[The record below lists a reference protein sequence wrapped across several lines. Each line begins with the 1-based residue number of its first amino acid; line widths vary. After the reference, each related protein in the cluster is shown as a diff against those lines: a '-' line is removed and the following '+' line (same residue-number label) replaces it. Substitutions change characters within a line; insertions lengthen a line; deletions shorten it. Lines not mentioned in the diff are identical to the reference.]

1 MIHVQQ
7 LYKIR
12 STHKLDKIKCGDYD
26 WLKITSPSNRDLN
39 LVQKRTGLDVSTSK
53 LILSS
58 HESSHIEGLTEPDKP
73 LMVVL
78 QYPKIV
84 ESNLGDFKEYT
95 TSPIILILSN
105 DGDNNDL
112 ITISSHEPSFI
123 SMIQKDSKNLK
134 VPITNKKDIMLLVI
148 YYMSQEYRSILNSL
162 SKDANGLEQSLK
174 TATNNN
180 IFYHIMS
187 IQKTVSSFLDSLAN
201 NKNICEKI
209 EDDANYFASEKY
221 TELARSASLALEETS
236 ESARHLDYI
245 LDKYAS
251 LVSSIVGNNQLVTIN
266 KFTEWSIVLSFTSA
280 SFGALGMNYYLPGEN
295 SHVTTLLIFIIIF
308 ASSILIGKYIRKL
321 LNNKSTTRH

>member
-1 MIHVQQ
+1 MQQ
-7 LYKIR
+7 FYKIR
-12 STHKLDKIKCGDYD
+12 STHEIDEINGGDYD
-26 WLKITSPSNRDLN
+26 WIEITNPNDIDLS
-39 LVQKRTGLDVSTSK
+39 LVKKRTGLDISTSK

-78 QYPKIV
+78 QYPKTV
-84 ESNLGDFKEYT
+84 RSNLGDFKEYA

-123 SMIQKDSKNLK
+123 SRIQKDSKDLK

-148 YYMSQEYRSILNSL
+148 YYMSQEYRSILSSL
-162 SKDANGLEQSLK
+162 SKDANNLEQSLK

-201 NKNICEKI
+201 NQSICEKI

-236 ESARHLDYI
+236 EAARHLDYI

-251 LVSSIVGNNQLVTIN
+251 LVSSIVGNNQLATIN
-266 KFTEWSIVLSFTSA
+266 KFTEWSIVLSFLSA
-280 SFGALGMNYYLPGEN
+280 SFGALGMNYYLPGES
-295 SHVTTLLIFIIIF
+295 SHATTLLVFVTIF
-308 ASSILIGKYIRKL
+308 ASSILIGKYIKKL
-321 LNNKSTTRH
+321 LNGNKNINSI

>member
-1 MIHVQQ
+1 MINVQQ

-12 STHKLDKIKCGDYD
+12 SNHEIENIKGGDYD
-26 WLKITSPSNRDLN
+26 WLEITKPDDSDLS
-39 LVQKRTGLDVSTSK
+39 LVQKRTGLEISTSK

-73 LMVVL
+73 LMIVL

-84 ESNLGDFKEYT
+84 QSNLGDFKEYAT
-95 TSPIILILSN
+95 NPIILILSN

-112 ITISSHEPSFI
+112 ITISNHEPSFI
-123 SMIQKDSKNLK
+123 AKIQEDSKNLK

-148 YYMSQEYRSILNSL
+148 YYMSQEYRSILRSL

-174 TATNNN
+174 TATNNS
-180 IFYHIMS
+180 IFYHVMS

-201 NKNICEKI
+201 NQNICEKI

-236 ESARHLDYI
+236 EAARHLDYI
-245 LDKYAS
+245 LDKYTS

-266 KFTEWSIVLSFTSA
+266 KFTEWGIVLSFISA
-280 SFGALGMNYYLPGEN
+280 SFGAFGMSYYLPGEN
-295 SHVTTLLIFIIIF
+295 SHDTALLVFATIF
-308 ASSILIGKYIRKL
+308 ASSIFLSKYIRKL
-321 LNNKSTTRH
+321 LKGK

>member
-1 MIHVQQ
+1 MQQ

-12 STHKLDKIKCGDYD
+12 STHEIENTKDGDYD
-26 WLKITSPSNRDLN
+26 WLEITKPNDNDLS
-39 LVQKRTGLDVSTSK
+39 LVQKRTGLEISTSK

-73 LMVVL
+73 LMIVL

-84 ESNLGDFKEYT
+84 KSNLGDFKEYAT
-95 TSPIILILSN
+95 NPIILILSN

-112 ITISSHEPSFI
+112 ITISNHEPSFI
-123 SMIQKDSKNLK
+123 AKIQEDSKNLK
-134 VPITNKKDIMLLVI
+134 VPIANKKDIMLLVI
-148 YYMSQEYRSILNSL
+148 YYMSQEYRSILRSL

-180 IFYHIMS
+180 IFYHVMS

-201 NKNICEKI
+201 NQNICEKI
-209 EDDANYFASEKY
+209 ENDANYFAQEKY

-236 ESARHLDYI
+236 EAARHLDYI
-245 LDKYAS
+245 LDKYTS

-266 KFTEWSIVLSFTSA
+266 KFTEWGIVLSFISA
-280 SFGALGMNYYLPGEN
+280 SFGALGINYYLPGES
-295 SHVTTLLIFIIIF
+295 SHVTTILVFATIF
-308 ASSILIGKYIRKL
+308 ASSIWLSKYIRKL
-321 LNNKSTTRH
+321 IKKAG

>member
-1 MIHVQQ
+1 MINVQQ

-12 STHKLDKIKCGDYD
+12 STHEIENIKDGDYD
-26 WLKITSPSNRDLN
+26 WLEITKPDDNDLS
-39 LVQKRTGLDVSTSK
+39 LVQKRTGLDISTSK

-73 LMVVL
+73 LMIVL
-78 QYPKIV
+78 QYPKMV
-84 ESNLGDFKEYT
+84 ESNLGDFKEYAT
-95 TSPIILILSN
+95 NPIILILSN

-112 ITISSHEPSFI
+112 ITISNHEPSFI
-123 SMIQKDSKNLK
+123 AKIQEDSKNLK

-148 YYMSQEYRSILNSL
+148 YYMSQEYRSILRSL

-187 IQKTVSSFLDSLAN
+187 IQKTVSSFLDSLTN
-201 NKNICEKI
+201 NQNICEKI

-236 ESARHLDYI
+236 EAARHLDYI

-251 LVSSIVGNNQLVTIN
+251 LVSSIVGNNQLATIN
-266 KFTEWSIVLSFTSA
+266 KFTEWSIVLSFLSA
-280 SFGALGMNYYLPGEN
+280 SFGAFGMSYYLPGQDN
-295 SHVTTLLIFIIIF
+295 HDTALLIYVTIF
-308 ASSILIGKYIRKL
+308 ASSIFLSKYIRKL
-321 LNNKSTTRH
+321 LKGNK

>member
-1 MIHVQQ
+1 MQQ
-7 LYKIR
+7 FYKIG
-12 STHKLDKIKCGDYD
+12 STHEVDELKGGDYD
-26 WLKITSPSNRDLN
+26 WLEITNPSNRDLS

-73 LMVVL
+73 LMIVL

-84 ESNLGDFKEYT
+84 KSNLGDFKEYT

-123 SMIQKDSKNLK
+123 SIIQKDSKNLK
-134 VPITNKKDIMLLVI
+134 VPITSKKDIMLLVI
-148 YYMSQEYRSILNSL
+148 YYMSQEYRSILNIL
-162 SKDANGLEQSLK
+162 SKDANDLEQSLK

-201 NKNICEKI
+201 NQSICEKI

-221 TELARSASLALEETS
+221 TELTRSASLALEETS

-251 LVSSIVGNNQLVTIN
+251 LVSSIVGNNQLATIN
-266 KFTEWSIVLSFTSA
+266 KFTEWSIVLSFLSA
-280 SFGALGMNYYLPGEN
+280 SFGALGINYYLPEES
-295 SHVTTLLIFIIIF
+295 SHVTTLLVFATIF
-308 ASSILIGKYIRKL
+308 ASSIWLSKYIRKL
-321 LNNKSTTRH
+321 LNGSKKETR

>member
-1 MIHVQQ
+1 MINVQQ

-12 STHKLDKIKCGDYD
+12 STHEIENIKDGDYD
-26 WLKITSPSNRDLN
+26 WLEITKPNDSDLS
-39 LVQKRTGLDVSTSK
+39 LVQKRTGLDISTSK

-73 LMVVL
+73 LMIVL
-78 QYPKIV
+78 QYPKMV
-84 ESNLGDFKEYT
+84 ESNLGDFKEYAT
-95 TSPIILILSN
+95 NPIILILSN

-112 ITISSHEPSFI
+112 ISISNHEPSFI
-123 SMIQKDSKNLK
+123 AKIQEDSKNLK

-148 YYMSQEYRSILNSL
+148 YYMSQEYRSILRSL
-162 SKDANGLEQSLK
+162 SKDANSLEQSLK

-201 NKNICEKI
+201 NQNICEKI

-236 ESARHLDYI
+236 EAARHLDYI
-245 LDKYAS
+245 LDKYTS

-266 KFTEWSIVLSFTSA
+266 KFTEWGIVLSFISA
-280 SFGALGMNYYLPGEN
+280 SFGASGMSYYLPGEN
-295 SHVTTLLIFIIIF
+295 NHDAALLIFVTIF
-308 ASSILIGKYIRKL
+308 TSSIFLSKHIRKL
-321 LNNKSTTRH
+321 LKGKK

>member
-1 MIHVQQ
+1 MQQ

-12 STHKLDKIKCGDYD
+12 NTHEIENIKDGDYD
-26 WLKITSPSNRDLN
+26 WLEITKPDDNDLS
-39 LVQKRTGLDVSTSK
+39 LVQKRTGLDISTSK

-73 LMVVL
+73 LMIVL
-78 QYPKIV
+78 QYPKMV
-84 ESNLGDFKEYT
+84 ESNLGDFKEYAT
-95 TSPIILILSN
+95 NPIILILSN

-112 ITISSHEPSFI
+112 ITISNHEPSFI
-123 SMIQKDSKNLK
+123 SKIQEDSENLK
-134 VPITNKKDIMLLVI
+134 VPINNKKDIMLLVI
-148 YYMSQEYRSILNSL
+148 YYMSQEYRSILRSL

-201 NKNICEKI
+201 NQNICEKI

-236 ESARHLDYI
+236 EAARHLDYI

-251 LVSSIVGNNQLVTIN
+251 LVSSIVGNNQLATIN
-266 KFTEWSIVLSFTSA
+266 KFTEWSIVLSFLSA
-280 SFGALGMNYYLPGEN
+280 SFGALGMNYYLPGES
-295 SHVTTLLIFIIIF
+295 SHVTTILVFVTIF
-308 ASSILIGKYIRKL
+308 ASSILLSKYIRKL
-321 LNNKSTTRH
+321 LKGKK

>member
-1 MIHVQQ
+1 MINVQQ

-12 STHKLDKIKCGDYD
+12 STHEIENIKDGDYD
-26 WLKITSPSNRDLN
+26 WLEITKPDDNDLS
-39 LVQKRTGLDVSTSK
+39 LVQKRTGLDISTSK

-73 LMVVL
+73 LMIVL
-78 QYPKIV
+78 QYPKMV
-84 ESNLGDFKEYT
+84 ESNLGDFKEYAT
-95 TSPIILILSN
+95 NPIILILSN

-112 ITISSHEPSFI
+112 ITISNHEPSFI
-123 SMIQKDSKNLK
+123 SKIQEDSENLK
-134 VPITNKKDIMLLVI
+134 VPINNKKDIMLLVI
-148 YYMSQEYRSILNSL
+148 YYMSQEYRSILRSL

-201 NKNICEKI
+201 NQNICEKI

-236 ESARHLDYI
+236 EAARHLDYI

-251 LVSSIVGNNQLVTIN
+251 LVSSIVGNNQLATIN
-266 KFTEWSIVLSFTSA
+266 KFTEWSIVLSFLSA
-280 SFGALGMNYYLPGEN
+280 SFGALGMNYYLPGES
-295 SHVTTLLIFIIIF
+295 SHVTTILVFVTIF
-308 ASSILIGKYIRKL
+308 ASSILLSKYIRKL
-321 LNNKSTTRH
+321 LKGKK

>member
-1 MIHVQQ
+1 MQQ

-12 STHKLDKIKCGDYD
+12 STHEIENIKDGDYD
-26 WLKITSPSNRDLN
+26 WLEISQPDDSDLN
-39 LVQKRTGLDVSTSK
+39 LVQKRTGLDISTSK

-73 LMVVL
+73 LMIVL
-78 QYPKIV
+78 QYPKMV
-84 ESNLGDFKEYT
+84 ESNLGDFKEYAT
-95 TSPIILILSN
+95 NPIIMILSN

-112 ITISSHEPSFI
+112 ITISNHEPSFI
-123 SMIQKDSKNLK
+123 SKIQEDSKNLK

-148 YYMSQEYRSILNSL
+148 YYMSQEYRSILRSL
-162 SKDANGLEQSLK
+162 SKDANSLEQSLK

-201 NKNICEKI
+201 NQNICEKI
-209 EDDANYFASEKY
+209 QDDANYFASEKY

-236 ESARHLDYI
+236 EAARHLDYI

-251 LVSSIVGNNQLVTIN
+251 LVSSIVGNNQLATIN
-266 KFTEWSIVLSFTSA
+266 KFTEWSIVLSFLSA
-280 SFGALGMNYYLPGEN
+280 SFGAFGMSYYLPGEN
-295 SHVTTLLIFIIIF
+295 SHDTALLIFVTIF
-308 ASSILIGKYIRKL
+308 ASSIFLSKYIRKL
-321 LNNKSTTRH
+321 LKGKNNNKKTG

>member
-1 MIHVQQ
+1 MINVQQ

-12 STHKLDKIKCGDYD
+12 STHEIDNIKDGDYD
-26 WLKITSPSNRDLN
+26 WLEITKPDDNDLS
-39 LVQKRTGLDVSTSK
+39 LVQKRTGLDISTSK

-73 LMVVL
+73 LMIVL

-84 ESNLGDFKEYT
+84 ESNLGDFKEYAT
-95 TSPIILILSN
+95 NPIILILSN

-112 ITISSHEPSFI
+112 ITISNHEPSFI
-123 SMIQKDSKNLK
+123 SKIQEDSENLK
-134 VPITNKKDIMLLVI
+134 VPINNKKDIMLLVI
-148 YYMSQEYRSILNSL
+148 YYMSQEYRSILRSL

-201 NKNICEKI
+201 NQNICEKI
-209 EDDANYFASEKY
+209 EDDANYFAQEKY

-236 ESARHLDYI
+236 EAARHLDYI

-251 LVSSIVGNNQLVTIN
+251 LVSSIVGNNQLATIN
-266 KFTEWSIVLSFTSA
+266 KFTEWSIVLSFLSA
-280 SFGALGMNYYLPGEN
+280 SFGALGMNYYLPGES
-295 SHVTTLLIFIIIF
+295 SHVTTILVFVTIF
-308 ASSILIGKYIRKL
+308 ASSILLSKYIRKL
-321 LNNKSTTRH
+321 LKGKK

>member
-1 MIHVQQ
+1 MINVQQ

-12 STHKLDKIKCGDYD
+12 STHEIENIKDGDYD
-26 WLKITSPSNRDLN
+26 WLEITKPNDNDLS
-39 LVQKRTGLDVSTSK
+39 LVQKRTGLEISTSK

-73 LMVVL
+73 LMIVL

-84 ESNLGDFKEYT
+84 KSNLGDFKEYAT
-95 TSPIILILSN
+95 NPIILILSN

-112 ITISSHEPSFI
+112 ITISNHEPSFI
-123 SMIQKDSKNLK
+123 AKIQEDSKNLK
-134 VPITNKKDIMLLVI
+134 VPIANKKDIMLLVI
-148 YYMSQEYRSILNSL
+148 YYMSQEYRSILRSL

-180 IFYHIMS
+180 IFYHVMS

-201 NKNICEKI
+201 NQNICEKI
-209 EDDANYFASEKY
+209 EDDANYFAQEKY

-236 ESARHLDYI
+236 EAARHLDYI
-245 LDKYAS
+245 LDKYTS

-266 KFTEWSIVLSFTSA
+266 KFTEWGIVLSFISA
-280 SFGALGMNYYLPGEN
+280 SFGALGINYYLPGES
-295 SHVTTLLIFIIIF
+295 SHVTTILVFATIF
-308 ASSILIGKYIRKL
+308 ASSIWLSKYIRKL
-321 LNNKSTTRH
+321 IKKAG

>member
-1 MIHVQQ
+1 MINVQQ

-12 STHKLDKIKCGDYD
+12 STHKIENIKGGDYD
-26 WLKITSPSNRDLN
+26 WLEINKPDDNDLS
-39 LVQKRTGLDVSTSK
+39 LVQKRTGLDISTSK

-73 LMVVL
+73 LMIVL
-78 QYPKIV
+78 QYPKMV
-84 ESNLGDFKEYT
+84 ESNLGDFKEYAT
-95 TSPIILILSN
+95 NPIILILSN

-112 ITISSHEPSFI
+112 ITISNHEPSFI
-123 SMIQKDSKNLK
+123 SKIQEDSENLK

-148 YYMSQEYRSILNSL
+148 YYMSQEYRSILRSL

-201 NKNICEKI
+201 NQNICEKI
-209 EDDANYFASEKY
+209 EDDANYFAQEKY

-236 ESARHLDYI
+236 EAARHLDYI

-251 LVSSIVGNNQLVTIN
+251 LVSSIVGNNQLATIN
-266 KFTEWSIVLSFTSA
+266 KFTEWSIVLSFLSA
-280 SFGALGMNYYLPGEN
+280 SFGALGMNYYLPGES
-295 SHVTTLLIFIIIF
+295 SHVTTILVFVTIF
-308 ASSILIGKYIRKL
+308 ASSILLSKYIRKL
-321 LNNKSTTRH
+321 LKGKK

>member
-1 MIHVQQ
+1 MINVQQ

-12 STHKLDKIKCGDYD
+12 NTHEIENIKDGDYD
-26 WLKITSPSNRDLN
+26 WLEITKPDDNDLS
-39 LVQKRTGLDVSTSK
+39 LVQKRTGLDISTSK

-73 LMVVL
+73 LMIVL
-78 QYPKIV
+78 QYPKMV
-84 ESNLGDFKEYT
+84 ESNLGDFKEYAT
-95 TSPIILILSN
+95 NPIILILSN

-112 ITISSHEPSFI
+112 ITISNHEPSFI
-123 SMIQKDSKNLK
+123 SKIQEDSENLK
-134 VPITNKKDIMLLVI
+134 VPINNKKDIMLLVI
-148 YYMSQEYRSILNSL
+148 YYMSQEYRSILRSL

-201 NKNICEKI
+201 NQNICEKI

-236 ESARHLDYI
+236 EAARHLDYI

-251 LVSSIVGNNQLVTIN
+251 LVSSIVGNNQLATIN
-266 KFTEWSIVLSFTSA
+266 KFTEWSIVLSFLSA
-280 SFGALGMNYYLPGEN
+280 SFGALGMNYYLPGES
-295 SHVTTLLIFIIIF
+295 SHVTTILVFVTIF
-308 ASSILIGKYIRKL
+308 ASSILLSKYIRKL
-321 LNNKSTTRH
+321 LKGKK

>member
-1 MIHVQQ
+1 MINVQQ

-12 STHKLDKIKCGDYD
+12 SIHEIDNIKDGDYD
-26 WLKITSPSNRDLN
+26 WLEITKPNDNDLS
-39 LVQKRTGLDVSTSK
+39 LVQKRTGLEISTSK

-73 LMVVL
+73 LMIVL
-78 QYPKIV
+78 QYPKMV
-84 ESNLGDFKEYT
+84 ESNLGDFKEYAT
-95 TSPIILILSN
+95 NPIILILSN

-112 ITISSHEPSFI
+112 ITISNHEPSFI
-123 SMIQKDSKNLK
+123 AKIQEDSKNLK

-148 YYMSQEYRSILNSL
+148 YYMSQEYRSILRSL

-174 TATNNN
+174 TATNNS
-180 IFYHIMS
+180 IFYHVMS

-201 NKNICEKI
+201 NQNICEKI

-236 ESARHLDYI
+236 EAARHLDYI
-245 LDKYAS
+245 LDKYTS

-266 KFTEWSIVLSFTSA
+266 KFTEWGIVLSFISA
-280 SFGALGMNYYLPGEN
+280 SFGALGMNYYLPGES
-295 SHVTTLLIFIIIF
+295 SHVTTILVFATIF
-308 ASSILIGKYIRKL
+308 ASSIWLSKYIRKL
-321 LNNKSTTRH
+321 LKGKK

>member
-1 MIHVQQ
+1 MIYLQQ

-12 STHKLDKIKCGDYD
+12 STHEIENIKDGDYD
-26 WLKITSPSNRDLN
+26 WLEITKPDDNDLS
-39 LVQKRTGLDVSTSK
+39 LVQKRTGLEISTSK

-73 LMVVL
+73 LMIVL
-78 QYPKIV
+78 QYPKMV
-84 ESNLGDFKEYT
+84 ESNLGDFKEYAT
-95 TSPIILILSN
+95 NPIILILSN

-112 ITISSHEPSFI
+112 ITISNHEPSFI
-123 SMIQKDSKNLK
+123 AKIQEDSENLK

-148 YYMSQEYRSILNSL
+148 YYMSQEYRSILRSL

-201 NKNICEKI
+201 NQNICEKI

-236 ESARHLDYI
+236 EAARHLDYI

-251 LVSSIVGNNQLVTIN
+251 LVSSIVGNNQLATIN
-266 KFTEWSIVLSFTSA
+266 KFTEWSIVLSFLSA
-280 SFGALGMNYYLPGEN
+280 SFGALGMNYYLPGES
-295 SHVTTLLIFIIIF
+295 SHVTTILVFVTIF
-308 ASSILIGKYIRKL
+308 ASSILLSKYIRKL
-321 LNNKSTTRH
+321 LKGKK

>member
-1 MIHVQQ
+1 MIYLQQ

-12 STHKLDKIKCGDYD
+12 STHEIENIKDGDYD
-26 WLKITSPSNRDLN
+26 WLEITKPDDNDLS
-39 LVQKRTGLDVSTSK
+39 LVQKRTGLEISTSK

-73 LMVVL
+73 LMIVL
-78 QYPKIV
+78 QYPKMV
-84 ESNLGDFKEYT
+84 ESNLGDFKEYAT
-95 TSPIILILSN
+95 NPIILILSN

-112 ITISSHEPSFI
+112 ITISNHEPSFI
-123 SMIQKDSKNLK
+123 SKIQEDSENLK

-148 YYMSQEYRSILNSL
+148 YYMSQEYRSILRLL

-201 NKNICEKI
+201 NQNICEKI

-236 ESARHLDYI
+236 EAARHLDYI

-251 LVSSIVGNNQLVTIN
+251 LVSSIVGNNQLATIN
-266 KFTEWSIVLSFTSA
+266 KFTEWSIVLSFLSA
-280 SFGALGMNYYLPGEN
+280 SFGALGMNYYLPGES
-295 SHVTTLLIFIIIF
+295 SHVTTILVFATIF
-308 ASSILIGKYIRKL
+308 ASSILLSKYIRKL
-321 LNNKSTTRH
+321 LKGKK

>member
-1 MIHVQQ
+1 MINVQQ

-12 STHKLDKIKCGDYD
+12 STHEIENIKDGDYD
-26 WLKITSPSNRDLN
+26 WLEITKPDDNDLS
-39 LVQKRTGLDVSTSK
+39 LVQKRTGLDISTTK

-73 LMVVL
+73 LMIVL

-84 ESNLGDFKEYT
+84 MSNLGDFQEYA

-112 ITISSHEPSFI
+112 ITISNHEPSFI
-123 SMIQKDSKNLK
+123 AKIQEDSENLK

-148 YYMSQEYRSILNSL
+148 YYMSQEYRSILRSL
-162 SKDANGLEQSLK
+162 SKDANSLEQSLK
-174 TATNNN
+174 TATNNS
-180 IFYHIMS
+180 IFYHVMS

-201 NKNICEKI
+201 NQNICEKI

-236 ESARHLDYI
+236 EAARHLDYI
-245 LDKYAS
+245 LDKYTS

-266 KFTEWSIVLSFTSA
+266 KFTEWGIVLSFISA
-280 SFGALGMNYYLPGEN
+280 SFGALGMNYYLPGESN
-295 SHVTTLLIFIIIF
+295 HVTSILVFAIIF
-308 ASSILIGKYIRKL
+308 ASSIWLSKYIRKL
-321 LNNKSTTRH
+321 LKGK

>member
-1 MIHVQQ
+1 MINVQQ

-12 STHKLDKIKCGDYD
+12 STHEIENIKDGDYD
-26 WLKITSPSNRDLN
+26 WLEITKPDDSDLSM
-39 LVQKRTGLDVSTSK
+39 VQKRTGLEISTSK

-73 LMVVL
+73 LMIVL

-84 ESNLGDFKEYT
+84 KSNLGDFKEYAT
-95 TSPIILILSN
+95 NPIILILSN

-112 ITISSHEPSFI
+112 ITISNQEPSFI
-123 SMIQKDSKNLK
+123 AKIQEDSKNLK

-148 YYMSQEYRSILNSL
+148 YYMSQEYRSILRSL
-162 SKDANGLEQSLK
+162 SKDANSLEQSLK

-201 NKNICEKI
+201 NQNICDKI

-236 ESARHLDYI
+236 EAARHLDYI
-245 LDKYAS
+245 LDKYTS

-266 KFTEWSIVLSFTSA
+266 KFTEWGIVLSFLSA
-280 SFGALGMNYYLPGEN
+280 SFGALGMNYYLPGES
-295 SHVTTLLIFIIIF
+295 SHVTTILVFVTIF
-308 ASSILIGKYIRKL
+308 ASSILLSKYIRKL
-321 LNNKSTTRH
+321 LKGKK

>member
-1 MIHVQQ
+1 MQQ

-12 STHKLDKIKCGDYD
+12 STHEIDNIKDGDYD
-26 WLKITSPSNRDLN
+26 WLEITKPNDNDLS
-39 LVQKRTGLDVSTSK
+39 LVQKRTGLDISTSK

-73 LMVVL
+73 LMIVL
-78 QYPKIV
+78 QYPKMV
-84 ESNLGDFKEYT
+84 ESNLGDFKEYA

-112 ITISSHEPSFI
+112 ITISNHEPSFI
-123 SMIQKDSKNLK
+123 AKIQEDSKNLK
-134 VPITNKKDIMLLVI
+134 VPIANKKDIMLLVI
-148 YYMSQEYRSILNSL
+148 YYMSQEYRSILRSL
-162 SKDANGLEQSLK
+162 SKDANSLEQSLK

-201 NKNICEKI
+201 NQNICEKI
-209 EDDANYFASEKY
+209 EDDANYFAYEKY

-236 ESARHLDYI
+236 EAARHLDYI

-251 LVSSIVGNNQLVTIN
+251 LVSSIVGNNQLATIN
-266 KFTEWSIVLSFTSA
+266 KFTEWSIVLSFLSA
-280 SFGALGMNYYLPGEN
+280 SFGALGMNYYLPGES
-295 SHVTTLLIFIIIF
+295 SHVTTILVFVTIF
-308 ASSILIGKYIRKL
+308 ASSILLSMYIRKL
-321 LNNKSTTRH
+321 LKGKK

>member
-1 MIHVQQ
+1 MINVQQ

-12 STHKLDKIKCGDYD
+12 STHEIENIKGGDYD
-26 WLKITSPSNRDLN
+26 WLEINNPDDNDLS
-39 LVQKRTGLDVSTSK
+39 LVQKRTGLDISTSK

-73 LMVVL
+73 LMIVL
-78 QYPKIV
+78 QYPKMV
-84 ESNLGDFKEYT
+84 ESNLGDFKEYAT
-95 TSPIILILSN
+95 NPIILILSN

-112 ITISSHEPSFI
+112 ITISNHEPSFI
-123 SMIQKDSKNLK
+123 SKIQEDSENLK
-134 VPITNKKDIMLLVI
+134 VPINNKKDIMLLVI
-148 YYMSQEYRSILNSL
+148 YYMSQEYRSILRSL

-201 NKNICEKI
+201 NQNICEKI

-236 ESARHLDYI
+236 EAARHLDYI

-251 LVSSIVGNNQLVTIN
+251 LVSSIVGNNQLATIN
-266 KFTEWSIVLSFTSA
+266 KFTEWSIVLSFLSA
-280 SFGALGMNYYLPGEN
+280 SFGALGMNYYLPGES
-295 SHVTTLLIFIIIF
+295 SHVTTILVFVTIF
-308 ASSILIGKYIRKL
+308 ASSILLSKYIRKL
-321 LNNKSTTRH
+321 LKGKK

>member
-1 MIHVQQ
+1 MINVQQ

-12 STHKLDKIKCGDYD
+12 STHEIENIKDGDYD
-26 WLKITSPSNRDLN
+26 WLEITKPDDNDLS
-39 LVQKRTGLDVSTSK
+39 LVQKRTGLDISTSK

-73 LMVVL
+73 LMIVL
-78 QYPKIV
+78 QYPKMV
-84 ESNLGDFKEYT
+84 ESNLGDFKEYAT
-95 TSPIILILSN
+95 NPIILILSN

-112 ITISSHEPSFI
+112 ITISNHEPSFI
-123 SMIQKDSKNLK
+123 SKIQEDSENLK

-148 YYMSQEYRSILNSL
+148 YYMSQEYRSILRSL

-201 NKNICEKI
+201 NQNICEKI
-209 EDDANYFASEKY
+209 EDDANYFAQEKY
-221 TELARSASLALEETS
+221 TELSRSASLALEETS
-236 ESARHLDYI
+236 EAARHLDYI

-251 LVSSIVGNNQLVTIN
+251 LVSSIVGNNQLATIN
-266 KFTEWSIVLSFTSA
+266 KFTEWSIVLSFLSA
-280 SFGALGMNYYLPGEN
+280 SFGALGMNYYLPGES
-295 SHVTTLLIFIIIF
+295 SHVTTILVFVTIF
-308 ASSILIGKYIRKL
+308 ASSIFLSKYIRKL
-321 LNNKSTTRH
+321 LKGKK

>member
-1 MIHVQQ
+1 MQQ

-12 STHKLDKIKCGDYD
+12 STHEIENIKDGDYD
-26 WLKITSPSNRDLN
+26 WLEITKPNDNDLS
-39 LVQKRTGLDVSTSK
+39 LVQKRTGLEISTSK

-73 LMVVL
+73 LMIVL

-84 ESNLGDFKEYT
+84 KSNLGDFKEYAT
-95 TSPIILILSN
+95 NPIILILSN

-112 ITISSHEPSFI
+112 ITISNHEPSFI
-123 SMIQKDSKNLK
+123 AKIQEDSKNLK
-134 VPITNKKDIMLLVI
+134 VPIANKKDIMLLVI
-148 YYMSQEYRSILNSL
+148 YYMSQEYRSILRSL

-180 IFYHIMS
+180 IFYHVMS

-201 NKNICEKI
+201 NQNICEKI
-209 EDDANYFASEKY
+209 EDDANYFAQEKY

-236 ESARHLDYI
+236 EAARHLDYI
-245 LDKYAS
+245 LDKYTS

-266 KFTEWSIVLSFTSA
+266 KFTEWGIVLSFISA
-280 SFGALGMNYYLPGEN
+280 SFGALGINYYLPGES
-295 SHVTTLLIFIIIF
+295 SHVTTILVFATIF
-308 ASSILIGKYIRKL
+308 ASSIWLSKYIRKL
-321 LNNKSTTRH
+321 IKKAG

>member
-1 MIHVQQ
+1 MIYLQQ

-12 STHKLDKIKCGDYD
+12 STHEIDNIKDGDYD
-26 WLKITSPSNRDLN
+26 WLEITKPDDNDLS
-39 LVQKRTGLDVSTSK
+39 LVQKRTGLDISTSK

-73 LMVVL
+73 LMIVL
-78 QYPKIV
+78 QYPKMV
-84 ESNLGDFKEYT
+84 ESNLGDFKEYAT
-95 TSPIILILSN
+95 NPIILILSN

-112 ITISSHEPSFI
+112 ITISNHEPSFI
-123 SMIQKDSKNLK
+123 SKIQEDSENLK
-134 VPITNKKDIMLLVI
+134 VPINNKKDIMLLVI
-148 YYMSQEYRSILNSL
+148 YYMSQEYRSILRSL

-201 NKNICEKI
+201 NQNICEKI
-209 EDDANYFASEKY
+209 EDDANYFAQEKY

-236 ESARHLDYI
+236 EAARHLDYI

-251 LVSSIVGNNQLVTIN
+251 LVSSIVGNNQLATIN
-266 KFTEWSIVLSFTSA
+266 KFTEWSIVLSFLSA
-280 SFGALGMNYYLPGEN
+280 SFGALGMNYYLPGES
-295 SHVTTLLIFIIIF
+295 SHVTTILVFVTIF
-308 ASSILIGKYIRKL
+308 ASSIFLSKYIRKL
-321 LNNKSTTRH
+321 LKGKK